1 MTPADEPSLW
11 IMLAATFGGIA
22 FVFLAMAGGWLFVAV
37 ENPDEHAPRPS
48 L

>member
-11 IMLAATFGGIA
+11 IMLAASLGGIA
-22 FVFLAMAGGWLFVAV
+22 FVLFAMAAGWLFVAV
-37 ENPDEHAPRPS
+37 EKRD